1 MMARLANPSLRWIG
15 GLFACAA
22 VLLLVSTWMIN
33 SSDPDIAAYAFPPML
48 IGLVFLFAALAQ
60 LALWALNRGEAPPSV

>member
-22 VLLLVSTWMIN
+22 VLLLVGAWMIN
-33 SSDPDIAAYAFPPML
+33 AGNPDIAAYAFPPIL

-60 LALWALNRGEAPPSV
+60 LALWALNRGQEPPSV